1 VSRLGRAANEPR
13 PVPGTRH
20 VRNLSYLE
28 LLGIVPSVPVDALKG
43 HLDLVLLA
51 ALAEG
56 PAYGYAL
63 IDEIRG
69 RSEGAFD
76 LAEGTVYPAL
86 YRLESG
92 GLLASEWTVAAGRRR
107 RMYRLTK
114 RGRTELAKER
124 GQWKQFSDTMKTV
137 VA

>member
-1 VSRLGRAANEPR
+1 ML
-13 PVPGTRH
+13 
-20 VRNLSYLE
+20 
-28 LLGIVPSVPVDALKG
+28 VPVDALKG

-56 PAYGYAL
+56 PAHGYAL
-63 IDEIRG
+63 IDEIRD
-69 RSEGAFD
+69 RSDGAFD
-76 LAEGTVYPAL
+76 LAEGTVYPVL

-92 GLLASEWTVAAGRRR
+92 GLLTSSWTVAGRRRR

-124 GQWKQFSDTMKTV
+124 GEWKQFSETMKAV

>member
-1 VSRLGRAANEPR
+1 
-13 PVPGTRH
+13 
-20 VRNLSYLE
+20 VRR
-28 LLGIVPSVPVDALKG
+28 VPVDALKG

-92 GLLASEWTVAAGRRR
+92 GLLSSNWIVAAGRRR

-114 RGRTELAKER
+114 RGRTELGKER
-124 GQWKQFSDTMKTV
+124 GEWKRFSDTMKTV